1 MADKIKHPKKKRK
14 VKIRPNLDVF
24 SLVGKEED
32 YKAYGLNQ
40 LRRSNICLV
49 KNSRKTNST
58 DEELTQLFYRT
69 CFFEA
74 ACKALGW
81 IPEDTDEV
89 AHREGFDQYYK
100 PPEKKG
106 EDIIVWTK
114 KNLPPDNPIYP
125 NKSVYVLVTNEANA
139 TFVACYNYE
148 KEQWENREGK
158 VCRNIIAHHP
168 LNSNQE

>member
-74 ACKALGW
+74 A
-81 IPEDTDEV
+81 
-89 AHREGFDQYYK
+89 
-100 PPEKKG
+100 
-106 EDIIVWTK
+106 
-114 KNLPPDNPIYP
+114 
-125 NKSVYVLVTNEANA
+125 
-139 TFVACYNYE
+139 
-148 KEQWENREGK
+148 
-158 VCRNIIAHHP
+158 
-168 LNSNQE
+168 